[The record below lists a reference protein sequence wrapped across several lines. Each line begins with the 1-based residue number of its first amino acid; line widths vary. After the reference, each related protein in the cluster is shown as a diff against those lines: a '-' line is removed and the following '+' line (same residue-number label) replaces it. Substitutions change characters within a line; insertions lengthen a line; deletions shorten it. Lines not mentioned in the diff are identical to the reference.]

1 MNDYECKNLNFV
13 KTNDINMKNIIIFG
27 PPGSGKGTQAELLV
41 KNKGLSHI
49 STGDIFRKNIKGST
63 KLGVLASSYIENGQL
78 VPDNVTSDMLS
89 NEIESI
95 SDSKGFIFDG
105 YPRTIN
111 QAEFFESLLLKKN
124 MKLSMVLSLDVN
136 EEILLKR
143 LLNRGLTSGRDDD
156 RNENVILNRIRVY
169 NNQTSVLKKYY
180 IDKLG
185 DNFHSIN
192 GEHGIQSIFKSI
204 DHIINNS

>member
-1 MNDYECKNLNFV
+1 
-13 KTNDINMKNIIIFG
+13 MKNIIIFG

-41 KNKGLSHI
+41 KNKGLNHI
-49 STGDIFRKNIKGST
+49 STGDIFRKNIKGAT
-63 KLGVLASSYIENGQL
+63 KLGILASSYIENGQL

-89 NEIESI
+89 DEIESI

-156 RNENVILNRIRVY
+156 RNENIILNRIRVY

>member
-1 MNDYECKNLNFV
+1 
-13 KTNDINMKNIIIFG
+13 MKNIIIFG

-41 KNKGLSHI
+41 KNKGLNHI

-63 KLGVLASSYIENGQL
+63 KLGILASSYIENGQL

-89 NEIESI
+89 NEIQSI

-156 RNENVILNRIRVY
+156 RNENIILNRIRVY

>member
-1 MNDYECKNLNFV
+1 
-13 KTNDINMKNIIIFG
+13 MKNIIIFG

-49 STGDIFRKNIKGST
+49 STGDIFRKNIKGLT

-156 RNENVILNRIRVY
+156 RNENIILNRIRVY

>member
-1 MNDYECKNLNFV
+1 
-13 KTNDINMKNIIIFG
+13 MKNIIIFG

-41 KNKGLSHI
+41 KNKGLNHI

-63 KLGVLASSYIENGQL
+63 KLGILASSYIENGQL

-156 RNENVILNRIRVY
+156 RNENIILNRIRVY

>member
-1 MNDYECKNLNFV
+1 
-13 KTNDINMKNIIIFG
+13 MKNIIIFG

-41 KNKGLSHI
+41 KNKGLNHI

-63 KLGVLASSYIENGQL
+63 KLGILASSYIENGQL

-136 EEILLKR
+136 EEILSKR

-156 RNENVILNRIRVY
+156 RNENIILNRIRVY

-204 DHIINNS
+204 DYIINNS

>member
-1 MNDYECKNLNFV
+1 
-13 KTNDINMKNIIIFG
+13 MKNIIIFG

-41 KNKGLSHI
+41 KNKGLNHI

-156 RNENVILNRIRVY
+156 RNENIILNRIRVY

>member
-1 MNDYECKNLNFV
+1 
-13 KTNDINMKNIIIFG
+13 MKNIIIFG

-49 STGDIFRKNIKGST
+49 STGDIFRKNIKEST

-156 RNENVILNRIRVY
+156 RNENIILNRIRVY

>member
-1 MNDYECKNLNFV
+1 
-13 KTNDINMKNIIIFG
+13 MKNIIIFG
-27 PPGSGKGTQAELLV
+27 PPGSGKGTQAQLLV

-156 RNENVILNRIRVY
+156 RNENIILNRIRVY

>member
-1 MNDYECKNLNFV
+1 
-13 KTNDINMKNIIIFG
+13 MKNIIIFG

-49 STGDIFRKNIKGST
+49 STGDIFRKNIKGLT
-63 KLGVLASSYIENGQL
+63 KLGVIASSYIENGQL

-156 RNENVILNRIRVY
+156 RNENIILNRIRVY

>member
-1 MNDYECKNLNFV
+1 
-13 KTNDINMKNIIIFG
+13 MKNIIIFG

-78 VPDNVTSDMLS
+78 VPDNVTSEMLS

-156 RNENVILNRIRVY
+156 RNENIILNRIRVY

>member
-1 MNDYECKNLNFV
+1 
-13 KTNDINMKNIIIFG
+13 MKNIIIFG

-78 VPDNVTSDMLS
+78 VPDKVTSDMLS

-156 RNENVILNRIRVY
+156 RNENIILNRIRVY

>member
-1 MNDYECKNLNFV
+1 
-13 KTNDINMKNIIIFG
+13 MKNIIIFG

-156 RNENVILNRIRVY
+156 RNENIILNRIRVY

-192 GEHGIQSIFKSI
+192 GERGIQSIFKSI

>member
-1 MNDYECKNLNFV
+1 
-13 KTNDINMKNIIIFG
+13 MKNIIIFG

-41 KNKGLSHI
+41 KNKGLNHI

-63 KLGVLASSYIENGQL
+63 KLGILASSYIENGQL
-78 VPDNVTSDMLS
+78 VPDNVTSEMLS

-111 QAEFFESLLLKKN
+111 QAEYFESLLLKKN

-143 LLNRGLTSGRDDD
+143 LLNRGLTSGRNDD
-156 RNENVILNRIRVY
+156 RNENIILNRIRVY

>member
-1 MNDYECKNLNFV
+1 
-13 KTNDINMKNIIIFG
+13 MKNIIIFG

-41 KNKGLSHI
+41 KNRGLSHI

-156 RNENVILNRIRVY
+156 RNENIILNRIRVY

>member
-1 MNDYECKNLNFV
+1 
-13 KTNDINMKNIIIFG
+13 MKNIIIFG

-63 KLGVLASSYIENGQL
+63 KLGILASSYIENGQL

-156 RNENVILNRIRVY
+156 RNENIILNRIRVY

>member
-1 MNDYECKNLNFV
+1 
-13 KTNDINMKNIIIFG
+13 MKNIIIFG

>member
-1 MNDYECKNLNFV
+1 
-13 KTNDINMKNIIIFG
+13 MKNIIIFG

-63 KLGVLASSYIENGQL
+63 KLGVLASSYTENGQL

>member
-1 MNDYECKNLNFV
+1 
-13 KTNDINMKNIIIFG
+13 MKNIIIFG

-156 RNENVILNRIRVY
+156 RNENIILNRIRVY

>member
-1 MNDYECKNLNFV
+1 
-13 KTNDINMKNIIIFG
+13 MKNIIIFG

-156 RNENVILNRIRVY
+156 RNENIILNRIRVY

-180 IDKLG
+180 IEKLG

-192 GEHGIQSIFKSI
+192 GEHDIQSIFKNI
-204 DHIINNS
+204 DYIINNS

>member
-1 MNDYECKNLNFV
+1 
-13 KTNDINMKNIIIFG
+13 MKNIIIFG

-156 RNENVILNRIRVY
+156 RNENIILNRIRVY
-169 NNQTSVLKKYY
+169 NNQTSLLKKYY

>member
-1 MNDYECKNLNFV
+1 MQKFKLCIKNI
-13 KTNDINMKNIIIFG
+13 TMKNIIIFG

-49 STGDIFRKNIKGST
+49 STGDIFRKNIKVST

-143 LLNRGLTSGRDDD
+143 LLNRGLTSGDDD
-156 RNENVILNRIRVY
+156 RNENIILNRIRVY

-180 IDKLG
+180 IDKLEII
-185 DNFHSIN
+185 F
-192 GEHGIQSIFKSI
+192 IQLTVSMAFSLFLKVL
-204 DHIINNS
+204 II

>member
-1 MNDYECKNLNFV
+1 
-13 KTNDINMKNIIIFG
+13 MKNIIIFG

-105 YPRTIN
+105 YPRTIS

-156 RNENVILNRIRVY
+156 RNENIILNRIRVY

>member
-1 MNDYECKNLNFV
+1 
-13 KTNDINMKNIIIFG
+13 MKNIIIFG

-49 STGDIFRKNIKGST
+49 STGDIFRKNIKAST

-156 RNENVILNRIRVY
+156 RNENIILNRIRVY

>member
-1 MNDYECKNLNFV
+1 MLNIV
-13 KTNDINMKNIIIFG
+13 LFG
-27 PPGSGKGTQAELLV
+27 PPGAGKGTQAENIKEHYQLIHL
-41 KNKGLSHI
+41 
-49 STGDIFRKNIKGST
+49 STGDIFRKNIKEST

-156 RNENVILNRIRVY
+156 RNENIILNRIRVY

>member
-1 MNDYECKNLNFV
+1 
-13 KTNDINMKNIIIFG
+13 MKNIIIFG
-27 PPGSGKGTQAELLV
+27 APGSGKGTQAELLV
-41 KNKGLSHI
+41 KNKGLNHI

-124 MKLSMVLSLDVN
+124 MKLSMVLSLDVS
-136 EEILLKR
+136 EVILLKR

-156 RNENVILNRIRVY
+156 RNENIILNRIRVY

-192 GEHGIQSIFKSI
+192 GEHDIQSIFKSI